1 MTLRLEFPIFEGGLR
16 RAEVREA
23 LARERQTRLALGD
36 LRRQISVE
44 VESAWLDL
52 RTQQSALESLRD
64 QLRFARENFEAISKQ
79 FRFGL
84 SDSLD
89 VMDANTLLVT
99 AERQLS
105 EARFRYQLARIRLSR
120 ATGTLLGE
128 IRAMLGKSGPNP

>member
-1 MTLRLEFPIFEGGLR
+1 
-16 RAEVREA
+16 V
-23 LARERQTRLALGD
+23 
-36 LRRQISVE
+36 
-44 VESAWLDL
+44 
-52 RTQQSALESLRD
+52 LESLRD
-64 QLRFARENFEAISKQ
+64 QLRYARENFEAISKQ
-79 FRFGL
+79 FRFGI

-128 IRAMLGKSGPNP
+128 IRAMIGKAG